1 MNTSAE
7 RQPQVHLKRVSVLIP
22 LLFVAVLWVVELVQC
37 ALAVDWRHWGV
48 LPRTLHGLKGVVFA
62 PVLHGN
68 LHHLLANSVPA
79 AALGAA
85 LIYFYRRLAY
95 KVVLWVWLFDGLGVW
110 LVGRPSY
117 HIGASGLV
125 YGMAAFLVFSG
136 LLRSNRRLTALS
148 LAVVFAYGGLVWGM
162 LPYLEHLSWEG
173 HLFGFLTGLALAV
186 FYRGQG
192 PSNDPLPDW
201 MQEPDEAP
209 NDRPSESQGSMLVVR
224 DPAGRTLRTLAVQ
237 GQRMELNTAGLA
249 AGIYT
254 VTLLVNGQA
263 VGSTQVVKE

>member
-1 MNTSAE
+1 MNASAE
-7 RQPQVHLKRVSVLIP
+7 RQLQVHLVRVSISIP
-22 LLFVAVLWVVELVQC
+22 LLFVAVLWVIELLQW
-37 ALAVDWRHWGV
+37 ALDVDWRHWGV
-48 LPRTLHGLKGVVFA
+48 LPRTFKGMKGVVFA
-62 PVLHGN
+62 PLLHGN

-95 KVVLWVWLFDGLGVW
+95 RVVLWVWLLDGFGVW
-110 LVGRPSY
+110 LIGRPAY

-125 YGMAAFLVFSG
+125 YGMTAFLVFSG

-148 LAVVFAYGGLVWGM
+148 LAVVFVYGGLIWGM

-186 FYRGQG
+186 FYRRQG
-192 PSNDPLPDW
+192 PSDDPLPDW
-201 MQEPDEAP
+201 MQEPDEVP
-209 NDRPSESQGSMLVVR
+209 NERPPERKGSVLIVR
-224 DPAGRTLRTLAVQ
+224 DHVGRTLRTLAVQ
-237 GQRMELNTAGLA
+237 GHRLELNTADLA

-254 VTLLVNGQA
+254 VTLQVNGQA
-263 VGSTQVVKE
+263 VTSARVVKE